1 MKRVFIFVLLIALI
15 AGLSGCSKGNSAEA
29 RRICNFR
36 KLYGDVDVGVGA
48 IPSDIYVDT
57 LTGILYVSVC
67 GHLISGFSP
76 IYNTDGTLKIWEGL
90 KNEQTD

>member
-1 MKRVFIFVLLIALI
+1 MKRSLIFFLILALVIAL
-15 AGLSGCSKGNSAEA
+15 LSGCSKGNSAEA

-36 KLYGDVDVGVGA
+36 KLYGDVDVGVGT

-76 IYNTDGTLKIWEGL
+76 IYNTDGTLKIWEGW
-90 KNEQTD
+90 KNEQ